1 MTADEIRA
9 TLTICLLASFADGE
23 KHDREREQIR
33 QVAEGLAGDHQV
45 NLPSLYQDVL
55 LRRVQLADVQ
65 AQLTS
70 AESRQLAYEMAVC
83 VCEADGQTSAKEEAF
98 LASLRQAW
106 QLGGNTASAAVI
118 TATAPAP
125 TTPPTF
131 ERDAQTIAEAPL
143 RTAAPEG
150 AVPVA
155 IGSGP
160 VPHPAAVDTL
170 PSGADQRRPS
180 QLTAADM
187 DTKILKASILNG
199 AIELLP
205 ENLSTLAI
213 IPLQMRLVYQ
223 IGQSYDYELDR
234 GHIKDLLAA
243 LGVGLTSQYLE
254 QAGRKLLGG
263 LLGKAGKGL
272 LGGLGR
278 QAVSSGMSFASTYA
292 LGHVANQYYAG
303 GRQLSTDMLKNAYQ
317 HVMQDGRVLQ
327 ERYLPQMQ
335 ETARGLNTAKIM
347 QMVRGA

>member
-33 QVAEGLAGDHQV
+33 QVAEGLVGDHQV

-70 AESRQLAYEMAVC
+70 ADSRQLAYEMAVC

-155 IGSGP
+155 IGSGL
-160 VPHPAAVDTL
+160 VPYPTAVDTL

-187 DTKILKASILNG
+187 DSKILKASILNG

-223 IGQSYDYELDR
+223 IGQSYGYELDR

-335 ETARGLNTAKIM
+335 ETASGLNTAKIM
-347 QMVRGA
+347 QLVRGA

>member
-106 QLGGNTASAAVI
+106 QSGGGSTMAA
-118 TATAPAP
+118 TSAP
-125 TTPPTF
+125 TTPKTF

-143 RTAAPEG
+143 RAAAPEG

-170 PSGADQRRPS
+170 PGEADQRRPS

-187 DTKILKASILNG
+187 DSKILKASILNG

-223 IGQSYDYELDR
+223 IGQSYGYELDR
-234 GHIKDLLAA
+234 GHITDLLAA

>member
-131 ERDAQTIAEAPL
+131 ERDAQPLAEAPL

-187 DTKILKASILNG
+187 DSKILKASILNG

-223 IGQSYDYELDR
+223 IGQSYGYELDR

-303 GRQLSTDMLKNAYQ
+303 GRQLSTEMLKNAYQ

-347 QMVRGA
+347 QMVRGN

>member
-65 AQLTS
+65 AQLSS
-70 AESRQLAYEMAVC
+70 ADSRQLAYEMAVC

-106 QLGGNTASAAVI
+106 QLGGNTASAAV
-118 TATAPAP
+118 TAAASPAP
-125 TTPPTF
+125 TTPQTF
-131 ERDAQTIAEAPL
+131 ERNAQTIAEAPL
-143 RTAAPEG
+143 RAAAPEG

-187 DTKILKASILNG
+187 DSKILKASILNG

-223 IGQSYDYELDR
+223 IGQSYGYELDR

-303 GRQLSTDMLKNAYQ
+303 GRQLSTEMLKNAYQ

>member
-1 MTADEIRA
+1 MTAEEIRA

-187 DTKILKASILNG
+187 DSKILKASILNG

-223 IGQSYDYELDR
+223 IGQSYGYELDR

-303 GRQLSTDMLKNAYQ
+303 GRQLSADMLKNAYQ

>member
-187 DTKILKASILNG
+187 DSKILKASILNG

-223 IGQSYDYELDR
+223 IGQSYGYELDR
-234 GHIKDLLAA
+234 GPIKDLLAA

-303 GRQLSTDMLKNAYQ
+303 GRQLSADMLKNAYQ